1 MPPWFGKQDGSP
13 YRVFFATDVHGSEP
27 TFRKF
32 INAAKGYGVD
42 ALVLGGDI
50 SGKMLIPIID
60 LGAGNYTATLQS
72 TTVSMTTDELPAF
85 EKKLAA
91 RHLSAGGLVLYD
103 LSSSYFEGTTC
114 PLAKRGYVDKTPY
127 DTASILRFITR
138 RWNLEPLP
146 GVRSRLGQTRPS

>member
-13 YRVFFATDVHGSEP
+13 YRVFFATDIHGSEP

-60 LGAGNYTATLQS
+60 LGAGKYTATLQS

-91 RHLSAGGLVLYD
+91 LALQAAQLPEGELEKLRAEFEVQPVRQRLQEKVASLMDDGRLPQVASWFVCDARGTHLAGE
-103 LSSSYFEGTTC
+103 F
-114 PLAKRGYVDKTPY
+114 
-127 DTASILRFITR
+127 
-138 RWNLEPLP
+138 
-146 GVRSRLGQTRPS
+146 RPVV

>member
-1 MPPWFGKQDGSP
+1 MPPWFGKQDSP
-13 YRVFFATDVHGSEP
+13 AFRIFFATDIHGSEP

-60 LGAGNYTATLQS
+60 SGAGNYTATLQS
-72 TTVSMTTDELPAF
+72 NSVSLTAVELPAF

-91 RHLSAGGLVLYD
+91 LGFY
-103 LSSSYFEGTTC
+103 SSVMDQ
-114 PLAKRGYVDKTPY
+114 P
-127 DTASILRFITR
+127 
-138 RWNLEPLP
+138 
-146 GVRSRLGQTRPS
+146 Q